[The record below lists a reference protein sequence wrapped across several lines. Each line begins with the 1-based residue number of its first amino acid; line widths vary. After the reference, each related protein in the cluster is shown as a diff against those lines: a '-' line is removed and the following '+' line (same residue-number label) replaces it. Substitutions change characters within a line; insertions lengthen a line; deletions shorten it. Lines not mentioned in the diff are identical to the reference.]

1 MVHQVS
7 ATGLEIFLVYY
18 EMAAEKI
25 STTTVTKTDKG
36 FTIDIEIQKNMF
48 PWLDYITPALLLLI
62 LIKR

>member
-7 ATGLEIFLVYY
+7 AAGLEIFLVYY

-25 STTTVTKTDKG
+25 ATTTVTKTDKG

-48 PWLDYITPALLLLI
+48 PWLEYITPALLLLI

>member
-1 MVHQVS
+1 MKS
-7 ATGLEIFLVYY
+7 
-18 EMAAEKI
+18 EKI

-48 PWLDYITPALLLLI
+48 SWMEYITPALLLLI